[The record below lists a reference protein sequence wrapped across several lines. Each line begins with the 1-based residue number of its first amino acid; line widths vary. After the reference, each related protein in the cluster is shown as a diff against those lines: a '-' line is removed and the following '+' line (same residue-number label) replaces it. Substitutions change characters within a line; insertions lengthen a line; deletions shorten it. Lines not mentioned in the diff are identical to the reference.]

1 MKEVKLENIGPL
13 QLLAVAFTEPTFS
26 GEVRDEL
33 RKLRDQ
39 ELVRVVDGVV
49 VRKDN
54 SGKVAAVEESDLS
67 AEENMQYGE
76 VIGSLLGLGAG
87 SLDAAVQSS
96 AEVAEAFHQ
105 RYEYGL
111 DREDIEDLADQMPAG
126 TAVLFLLIEHRWL
139 MPVRNAMRGEGGVL
153 LAQDFLS
160 PELLMTLGRQ
170 GAAAGKGPMHAAS

>member
-13 QLLAVAFTEPTFS
+13 QLMAVAFTEPTFS

-39 ELVRVVDGVV
+39 ELVRIVDGIV
-49 VRKDN
+49 VRKDE
-54 SGKVAAVEESDLS
+54 SGNVAAVEESDLS

-87 SLDAAVQSS
+87 SLDTAVQSS
-96 AEVAEAFHQ
+96 TDVAEAFHQ

-111 DREDIEDLADQMPAG
+111 DKEDVEDLADQMPAG

-139 MPVRNAMRGEGGVL
+139 IPLRNAMRSEGGVL

-160 PELLMTLGRQ
+160 PELLMSLGRQ
-170 GAAAGKGPMHAAS
+170 GMSGDKGPLHAAL